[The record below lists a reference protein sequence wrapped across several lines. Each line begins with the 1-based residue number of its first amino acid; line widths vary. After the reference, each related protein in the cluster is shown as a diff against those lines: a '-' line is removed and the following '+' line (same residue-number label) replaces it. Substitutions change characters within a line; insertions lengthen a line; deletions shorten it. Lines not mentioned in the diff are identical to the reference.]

1 MKQKVEASIP
11 DKKRLKAHP
20 LGQLSDIDLRL
31 LRVFKSVVEA
41 GGLSAAELELNIGRS
56 TISRH
61 LKDLE
66 IRLGM
71 NLAKRGRGGFA
82 LTEEGSNI
90 YRATLNLLGSIESF
104 RNEVND
110 IQQSLTGKL
119 SIALFD
125 KTAGNPACHI
135 DKAIAR
141 YVAMAPEVALELHVE
156 PINVIEKGVM
166 EGRFQL
172 GVIPAHRES
181 SSLNYLSLFDEQMYL
196 YCGKNHPL
204 FDQDD
209 TVIRNAEVLQYP
221 YAGLG
226 YHSPNMEVGQS
237 LSMQRSATAYDQEAI
252 VHLVLSNCYLGYL
265 PEHYA
270 APWVERGEMR
280 AIACDE
286 FQYLCQ
292 FLAISRISP
301 KPSRI
306 LQGFIECLAAEHDCE

>member
-1 MKQKVEASIP
+1 MKH
-11 DKKRLKAHP
+11 KKKPKAALSTSP
-20 LGQLSDIDLRL
+20 LGQLSDVDLRL

-71 NLAKRGRGGFA
+71 NLAKRGRSGFA
-82 LTEEGSNI
+82 LTDEGANI

-110 IQQSLTGKL
+110 IHQSLTGKL

-141 YVAMAPEVALELHVE
+141 YVEEAPEVALELHVE

-181 SSLNYLSLFDEQMYL
+181 TSLSYLSLFNEQMYL
-196 YCGKNHPL
+196 YCGNNHPL

-209 TVIRNAEVLQYP
+209 TVITASEVLQYP

-226 YHSPNMEVGQS
+226 YHSPNMEVGQK
-237 LSMQRSATAYDQEAI
+237 LSMQRGATAYDQEAI
-252 VHLVLSNCYLGYL
+252 VHLVLSNCFLGYL

-270 APWVERGEMR
+270 AKWVGRGEMR
-280 AIACDE
+280 AIACE
-286 FQYLCQ
+286 QFQYLCE
-292 FLAISRISP
+292 FMAITKGSP

-306 LQGFIECLAAEHDCE
+306 LQSFLNCLELAHRQP